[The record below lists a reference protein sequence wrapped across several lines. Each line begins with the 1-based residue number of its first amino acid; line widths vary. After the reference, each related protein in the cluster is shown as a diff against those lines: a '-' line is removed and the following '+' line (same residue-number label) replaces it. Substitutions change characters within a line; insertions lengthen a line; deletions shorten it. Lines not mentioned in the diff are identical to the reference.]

1 MWVKKACKSSSI
13 WIWALFFYRY
23 FFLIKILFIQISK
36 VSTKTKTMSLFEPVF
51 PTLFGGSPTFGLPLA
66 VHSLIFIFFYVSLSL
81 HCDFILSTC
90 HIFFPKLVILK
101 KAMSLQFTFSAIC
114 LQNNSKVILFLRLL
128 PYLISVRLVVQ
139 SYRRLYV
146 SAFEKIF
153 LKNWKT
159 TISFA
164 I

>member
-13 WIWALFFYRY
+13 WIWALFYYRY

-81 HCDFILSTC
+81 HWL
-90 HIFFPKLVILK
+90 HIFNMSYIFFSKLGIYK
-101 KAMSLQFTFSAIC
+101 KIQMSIIFYIFRAVC
-114 LQNNSKVILFLRLL
+114 LQNNLKVILFLCLL
-128 PYLISVRLVVQ
+128 PYLM
-139 SYRRLYV
+139 LY
-146 SAFEKIF
+146 
-153 LKNWKT
+153 NH
-159 TISFA
+159 
-164 I
+164 